1 MKYCLIWLVLLT
13 GLVHAQHSPL
23 FHATKQHLERLDIE
37 IRTAPSDI
45 AKVERLAEFQQL
57 LHDYLENADP
67 EEFIAELREL
77 DPLIEAIGERSNSV
91 YHRIF
96 SHKTPPMTYTVKD
109 KDGNV
114 FPVFTNLY
122 RSNEVLTPQE
132 QGQLFQYE
140 LESYQKY
147 GIHSKFELNAETL
160 QQIEPDQ
167 IYKFVVTVDHTV
179 SFAVEYDD
187 PTIYRA
193 TDKGI
198 SIKRIWSPNHTILA
212 GNQPVLSAGT
222 FTMWQEGEKQLF
234 FAANDC
240 GHHRADFESL
250 PEFKKYL
257 IELGIDSER
266 IIQLAIEVDFDRLL
280 SSLHRKAEHRK
291 DEVVIL
297 RKTPMR

>member
-1 MKYCLIWLVLLT
+1 MKSCLICLMLLT
-13 GLVHAQHSPL
+13 GLVHAQHSNL
-23 FHATKQHLERLDIE
+23 FRETKKHLERLDIE

-45 AKVERLAEFQQL
+45 AQVEKLAEFQQL
-57 LHDYLENADP
+57 LRNYLQNAEP
-67 EEFIAELREL
+67 NEFIAELREL
-77 DPLIEAIGERSNSV
+77 DPLIETIGKRSNIV

-96 SHKTPPMTYTVKD
+96 SHKCHKTYTVKD
-109 KDGNV
+109 KDGNM
-114 FPVFTNLY
+114 FPVFTNRY
-122 RSNEVLTPQE
+122 RSNEELTAQE

-147 GIHSKFELNAETL
+147 GIHPKFELNTETL
-160 QQIEPDQ
+160 KQIEPDE

-198 SIKRIWSPNHTILA
+198 SIKRICSPNHTILA

-222 FTMWQEGEKQLF
+222 FTLWQEGEKQLF
-234 FAANDC
+234 FIANDC

-250 PEFKKYL
+250 PEFKKHL
-257 IELGIDSER
+257 IKLGIDPER
-266 IIQLAIEVDFDRLL
+266 IIQLAIEVNFDRLL
-280 SSLHRKAEHRK
+280 GSLRRKQERRK

-297 RKTPMR
+297 RKNPIQ